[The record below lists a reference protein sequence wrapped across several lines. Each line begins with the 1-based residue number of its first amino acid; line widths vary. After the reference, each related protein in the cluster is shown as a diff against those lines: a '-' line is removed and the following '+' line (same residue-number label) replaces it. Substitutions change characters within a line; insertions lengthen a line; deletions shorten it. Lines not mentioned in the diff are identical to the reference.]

1 MKDIWEKIT
10 KILLNVL
17 NILFVFNIKA
27 TSYGVLF
34 GALLLSLQNM
44 IALYIKPVREIEWY
58 GFVVF
63 GILVFSLIF
72 SKNKYED
79 PNIETKLKYIHKM
92 IREGKFSKKEEQEI
106 WRKAIQSITDDQIT
120 DNQYLNKSDSNSE
133 VLE

>member
-1 MKDIWEKIT
+1 MKDIWEKIAR
-10 KILLNVL
+10 ILLNVL

-34 GALLLSLQNM
+34 GTLLLSLQNM

-63 GILVFSLIF
+63 GILVFSLI
-72 SKNKYED
+72 
-79 PNIETKLKYIHKM
+79 
-92 IREGKFSKKEEQEI
+92 FSKKEEQEI